1 MCVAAALYPLTY
13 ANESLTECKKNIQTA
28 DKILDSAGAESKPK
42 TKQGPEQISNMLRR
56 DEPPPPKQK
65 NLHNGFICITKSF
78 FLLQLRLLCHQTL
91 CFAGVL
97 LVVLQALCSQ
107 I

>member
-56 DEPPPPKQK
+56 DEPPPPK
-65 NLHNGFICITKSF
+65 ISIMDSF
-78 FLLQLRLLCHQTL
+78 
-91 CFAGVL
+91 A
-97 LVVLQALCSQ
+97 
-107 I
+107 